1 MKKDAEALAK
11 NKERP
16 VTISATPSK
25 RQKPDAK
32 VKKETVLA
40 TKEDTPRTVL
50 TKEDTSRTVLGEIR
64 LEDSESETEEKN
76 SGTAEENLDLKAQ
89 LAKAQEK
96 IVVMA
101 STIEQIHRSM
111 EPLVA
116 RLRTA
121 ARIMKT
127 AAKEAYF
134 TKPEEADSLNTFAK
148 DNKEIVNGVLE
159 SLNLG
164 VQNMNKRFPRMGDRI
179 FEHAVD
185 GPTGEFLA
193 WTAQPSLE
201 DPGDEYDGAFWER
214 SAEE

>member
-1 MKKDAEALAK
+1 M
-11 NKERP
+11 
-16 VTISATPSK
+16 
-25 RQKPDAK
+25 Q
-32 VKKETVLA
+32 
-40 TKEDTPRTVL
+40 
-50 TKEDTSRTVLGEIR
+50 
-64 LEDSESETEEKN
+64 
-76 SGTAEENLDLKAQ
+76 LKAQ
-89 LAKAQEK
+89 LAKAQKK

-111 EPLVA
+111 GPLVV

-121 ARIMKT
+121 AKIMKT

-134 TKPEEADSLNTFAK
+134 TKPEEADSLKTFAE

-193 WTAQPSLE
+193 WATQPSLE
-201 DPGDEYDGAFWER
+201 DPGDEYDVAVWER
-214 SAEE
+214 GSEGVRTDTDRVVL